1 MILMF
6 KRAELLS
13 FFLLTAATFALTGCG
28 AKPENARVEYEM
40 GDRVTV
46 GPLTYNV
53 VETTWRSQLGADF
66 KLRVPQERFLLITI
80 SVTNGG
86 GKEVSVPLLSLEN
99 QNGKIYQESDNGD
112 SVDNWF
118 GLLRTLTP
126 AQTQQ
131 GRLLFDVPLASY
143 RLRITDGGE
152 PGNDKSS
159 FIRIPLRMDGD
170 PGLDNAPTV
179 PAPVK

>member
-6 KRAELLS
+6 RRAELIS
-13 FFLLTAATFALTGCG
+13 FFLLAAASSVLNGCG
-28 AKPENARVEYEM
+28 GKSNNTPVEYEM

-53 VETTWRSQLGADF
+53 VETAWRSQLGSDF
-66 KLRVPQERFLLITI
+66 KLRVPQDRFLLITV

-86 GKEVSVPLLSLEN
+86 GKDVSVPLLSLEN
-99 QNGKIYQESDNGD
+99 QGGKIYQESDNSEG
-112 SVDNWF
+112 VDNWF

-131 GRLLFDVPLASY
+131 GRLLFDVPLTSY
-143 RLRITDGGE
+143 RLRVPDGGE
-152 PGNDKSS
+152 PGNDKAK
-159 FIRIPLRMDGD
+159 FIRIPLRMDAD
-170 PGLDNAPTV
+170 SGLDTAPTV
-179 PAPVK
+179 AAPVK

>member
-6 KRAELLS
+6 RRTELIS
-13 FFLLTAATFALTGCG
+13 LLLLAAAASALTGCG
-28 AKPENARVEYEM
+28 AKQDSARVEFEM

-53 VETTWRSQLGADF
+53 VETVWRSQLGADF
-66 KLRVPQERFLLITI
+66 KIRIPQERFLLITV

-99 QNGKIYQESDNGD
+99 QNGKIYQESDNGE

-118 GLLRTLTP
+118 GILRTLTP

-131 GRLLFDVPLASY
+131 GRLLFDVPLTSY

-152 PGNDKSS
+152 PGNDKAS

-179 PAPVK
+179 STPVK

>member
-1 MILMF
+1 
-6 KRAELLS
+6 
-13 FFLLTAATFALTGCG
+13 
-28 AKPENARVEYEM
+28 M
-40 GDRVTV
+40 GDRVAV

-53 VETTWRSQLGADF
+53 VETAWRSQLGADF

-99 QNGKIYQESDNGD
+99 QNGKVYQESDNGE

-118 GLLRTLTP
+118 GLLRSLTP

-131 GRLLFDVPLASY
+131 GRLLFDVPLTSY

-152 PGNDKSS
+152 PGNEKTS

-170 PGLDNAPTV
+170 SGLDT
-179 PAPVK
+179 APVVRPPVK